1 MGKPMAR
8 NLMKAGHSL
17 VVHNRSQ
24 APVAELVK
32 EGAQKADSPKEVAAR
47 TEIVIT
53 MLPDSPDVEEVV
65 LGENGVLKGIKPGSV
80 IIDMSSISAL
90 TAKKVAVEAKRRGV
104 EMLDAPVSGGEPA
117 AIQGTLSIMVG
128 GNQAT
133 YNKCLDVLKMM
144 GKSIVRVGDNGAG
157 QTAKLANQI
166 IVAAN
171 IATLGEAFVL
181 GRKAGLDPK
190 VLYEALKNGLAGS
203 NVMNAKVPMI
213 LERNFRPGF
222 RIELHY
228 KDLKNALETARELS
242 VPLPLTSLLQQ
253 VLCAL
258 INDERGG
265 YDHSAIV
272 SFFEDIGKIEI
283 KRFEAEKDSY

>member
-1 MGKPMAR
+1 MAR

-24 APVAELVK
+24 ISVAELVK
-32 EGAQKADSPKEVAAR
+32 EGAEKADSPREVATR
-47 TEIVIT
+47 TELVIT
-53 MLPDSPDVEEVV
+53 MLPDSSDVEEVV
-65 LGENGVLKGIKPGSV
+65 LGKNGVLKSIKPGSG

-90 TAKKVAVEAKRRGV
+90 KAKMIAAEAHRRGV

-128 GNQAT
+128 GSEAT
-133 YNKCLDVLKMM
+133 FNKYLDILKVM
-144 GKSIVRVGDNGAG
+144 GKTVVRVGNNGAG

-166 IVAAN
+166 IVAVN
-171 IATLGEAFVL
+171 IAGLAEAFLL
-181 GRKAGLDPK
+181 GRKAGLDPA
-190 VLYEALKNGLAGS
+190 VLHEALKNGLAGS

-213 LERNFRPGF
+213 LDRNFRPGF
-222 RIELHY
+222 RIRLHH

-253 VLCAL
+253 VLCSL
-258 INDERGG
+258 INDGKPDF
-265 YDHSAIV
+265 DHSAIV
-272 SFFEDIGKIEI
+272 CFFEDICKLEI
-283 KRFEAEKDSY
+283 KN